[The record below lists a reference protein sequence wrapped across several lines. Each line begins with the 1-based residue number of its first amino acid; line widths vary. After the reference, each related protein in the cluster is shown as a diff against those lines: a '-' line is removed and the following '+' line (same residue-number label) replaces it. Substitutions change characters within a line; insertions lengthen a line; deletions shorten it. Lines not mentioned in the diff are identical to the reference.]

1 MSTSLRIHGNPL
13 VLLLPLLTLAACTTD
28 EPTAPATPGGTPLAA
43 AVGQRVVTSLADPGD
58 GICNAA
64 QCTLREA
71 INDPASTAITFAPGL
86 TGSITLARPGAGGGT
101 IIIGKSLTVT
111 GPTGGITI
119 RRRPTDPSFRILR
132 VQAGATVTLAK
143 LTLTGGEPGIINYGS
158 LALVNS
164 KVLQGGTGINNY
176 AALTLDHSAVA
187 RNTADGIFNS
197 ANGTLSLTKSS
208 VAANGANGISNRSGR
223 VSLTGSTVS
232 DNEMGGIGSYRG
244 EVRLEQTRVVANR
257 SGGIYGRLAR
267 TYLNNSTV
275 SRNSGGSGIAA
286 YDGSLTI
293 SNSTI
298 ADNSTEGP
306 GGGILAYVP
315 LRANVRLT
323 LTNSTVSGNRAWSG
337 GGIYSNGYDQFTAD
351 ITLINSTVAFNTATG
366 WAGGGI
372 NHQGGWYG
380 VAELTN
386 TVVAENLAPTSPDVW
401 GESYISRFS
410 LIGDGSG
417 SDIENV
423 DGNQVGNLL
432 PYTAPIDPL
441 LGPLALNGGP
451 TRTHALGTGSPA
463 LDAASA
469 ADCPATDQRGVAR
482 PQGPGCDIGSYERE

>member
-1 MSTSLRIHGNPL
+1 MSTPQFRFHSNPL
-13 VLLLPLLTLAACTTD
+13 LLLLPLFALAACATD
-28 EPTAPATPGGTPLAA
+28 EPTAPATSHGSPLAA
-43 AVGQRVVTSLADPGD
+43 AAGQRLVTSLADPGD
-58 GICNAA
+58 GTCDSR

-71 INDPASTAITFAPGL
+71 INDAGSTAITFAPGL

-101 IIIGKSLTVT
+101 IIIGKSLAVT

-132 VQAGATVTLAK
+132 VQAGATVTLAN

-197 ANGTLSLTKSS
+197 ANGTLSLAKSS
-208 VAANGANGISNRSGR
+208 VAANGANGILNRDGR

-232 DNEMGGIGSYRG
+232 DNEMDGIESNRG
-244 EVRLEQTRVVANR
+244 EVRLNETRILANR
-257 SGGIYGRLAR
+257 WAGIQGGRRIYLNHSTVARNGSAGGEGGIALPAGTLA
-267 TYLNNSTV
+267 
-275 SRNSGGSGIAA
+275 
-286 YDGSLTI
+286 I

-298 ADNSTEGP
+298 VGNLNGD
-306 GGGILAYVP
+306 GIHAWTSEDAPVS
-315 LRANVRLT
+315 VT
-323 LTNSTVSGNRAWSG
+323 LTNSTVSGNTG
-337 GGIYSNGYDQFTAD
+337 NGITALGFES
-351 ITLINSTVAFNTATG
+351 ILASLTVTNTTVAFNRG
-366 WAGGGI
+366 RGIHFFGGEG
-372 NHQGGWYG
+372 G
-380 VAELTN
+380 VARLTN
-386 TVVAENLAPTSPDVW
+386 SIVAENLAPTSPEVW
-401 GESYISRFS
+401 GENYTSRFS

-423 DGNQVGNLL
+423 DGNQVGNVL
-432 PYTAPIDPL
+432 PYTSPIDPL

-451 TRTHALGTGSPA
+451 ARTHALGAGSPA

-469 ADCPATDQRGVAR
+469 ADCPMTDQRGVAR